1 MTLLKKRLQ
10 QQSKKQHS
18 LRANIKNSFFRLT
31 AVVSITF
38 ALVSVSLIN
47 FTEYKLFIPHL
58 QHEFKLIIQIN
69 SMRDG
74 SFVNKYEDSI
84 FYRVDDTHLDILP
97 PYLKGLDVGSHEVF
111 HNGQAYHVLVKE
123 DAHYRYLFE
132 INQSDFERMERA
144 VIFIIIIAMLL
155 SWGVAVITGRIL
167 AKKIIDPI
175 QLLSERIKHID
186 QNGSDTPL
194 KEQYSDDEIGELS
207 SLFDKYN
214 QKIHEF
220 LKREKLFSSD
230 VSHELRTPLM
240 VISSSCELLLA
251 QQEKNTPEYRQ
262 LQKIKTATDE
272 MKELL
277 SIFLALSRNSD
288 IDAKLV
294 SVECVLNKQYQKF
307 LPMAEEKGLTLQV
320 QIDEQPEQQYSE
332 EYLNIIIRNLLVNAI
347 NYTNSGSVKMILNN
361 DRVSVCDTGLGIPD
375 DIRSKVFDPFVRS
388 QSSLFDGMGLGL
400 SIVQRICEKTGWKIQ
415 LDSEK
420 NKGTCISIIFS

>member
-1 MTLLKKRLQ
+1 MIP
-10 QQSKKQHS
+10 SKINLPKQPQKQHS
-18 LRANIKNSFFRLT
+18 LRAIIKNSFFRLT

-58 QHEFKLIIQIN
+58 QHEFKLMIQIN

-74 SFVNKYEDSI
+74 SFVNRYEDST
-84 FYRVDDTHLDILP
+84 FYRVDDAHMGMLP
-97 PYLKGLDVGSHEVF
+97 IYLKELDVGSHEIF

-123 DAHYRYLFE
+123 DARYRYLFE

-167 AKKIIDPI
+167 ARKIIDPI
-175 QLLSERIKHID
+175 QLLSERIKYID
-186 QNGSDTPL
+186 ENGSDTPL

-214 QKIHEF
+214 QKIHAF

-240 VISSSCELLLA
+240 VISSSCEVLLA
-251 QQEKNTPEYRQ
+251 QQDESAPEYRH
-262 LQKIKTATDE
+262 LQKIKFATDE

-288 IDAKLV
+288 IDAKQV
-294 SVECVLNKQYQKF
+294 AVKSVLEKQFEKY
-307 LPMAEEKGLTLQV
+307 LPSAEQKGLVLQIKV
-320 QIDEQPEQQYSE
+320 EEEPEQQYSE
-332 EYLNIIIRNLLVNAI
+332 EYLSIIIRNLLVNAI
-347 NYTNSGSVKMILNN
+347 NYTHSGVVKMTLNN
-361 DRVSVCDTGLGIPD
+361 NRVSVCDTGPGIPD
-375 DIRSKVFDPFVRS
+375 NIRSKVFDPFVRS
-388 QSSLFDGMGLGL
+388 QDSLFDGMGLGL

-415 LDSEK
+415 LESEK
-420 NKGTCISIIFS
+420 NKGTCIRIIFS